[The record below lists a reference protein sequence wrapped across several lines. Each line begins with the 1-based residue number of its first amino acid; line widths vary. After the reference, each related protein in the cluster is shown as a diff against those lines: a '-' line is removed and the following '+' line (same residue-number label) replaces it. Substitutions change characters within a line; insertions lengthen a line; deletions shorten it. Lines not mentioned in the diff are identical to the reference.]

1 MFACIPAAPD
11 VIVITS
17 SSGRYDMNLQYRK
30 DIDDEDIFATE
41 EGDCFDQTTTNCC
54 AFALRAAVA
63 LGAVWKL

>member
-1 MFACIPAAPD
+1 M
-11 VIVITS
+11 S
-17 SSGRYDMNLQYRK
+17 MQYRK

>member
-1 MFACIPAAPD
+1 MFTCIPVAPD

-30 DIDDEDIFATE
+30 DIADKDIFATE

>member
-1 MFACIPAAPD
+1 MI
-11 VIVITS
+11 
-17 SSGRYDMNLQYRK
+17 LQYRK
-30 DIDDEDIFATE
+30 DIDNE